1 MSLDIDLTSSNSSSY
16 DECPIC
22 LEDLD
27 KNIAITNCGH
37 QFHFE
42 CLSNWIYSQK
52 KIIFTCPSCN
62 QNPCEIINIYSKKK
76 SSSKLNGADRVDS
89 SGVSEINNLESA
101 DLESNNRENN
111 RENNRNRSL
120 VNNRNSSLVNNRNN
134 SILNNVNYNVTNN
147 KRSDINNNSVK
158 VCSLCNI
165 L

>member
-27 KNIAITNCGH
+27 KNIAITNCEH

-76 SSSKLNGADRVDS
+76 SDSNLNGVDIVDS
-89 SGVSEINNLESA
+89 SAISEINNLENT
-101 DLESNNRENN
+101 DMESNNRENN
-111 RENNRNRSL
+111 RENNGE
-120 VNNRNSSLVNNRNN
+120 NNRK
-134 SILNNVNYNVTNN
+134 NN
-147 KRSDINNNSVK
+147 KRVDINNNSVK

>member
-1 MSLDIDLTSSNSSSY
+1 MSLDIDLASSNSSLY

-22 LEDLD
+22 LENLD
-27 KNIAITNCGH
+27 KNIAVTNCGH

-76 SSSKLNGADRVDS
+76 SDSKLNKVNTIDS
-89 SGVSEINNLESA
+89 STVSEINNLENI
-101 DLESNNRENN
+101 DMESNNRENI
-111 RENNRNRSL
+111 RE
-120 VNNRNSSLVNNRNN
+120 NNRNSSLINNRND
-134 SILNNVNYNVTNN
+134 SILNNVNDNITNN
-147 KRSDINNNSVK
+147 KRGGTNNSSVK
-158 VCSLCNI
+158 VCSLCSI

>member
-1 MSLDIDLTSSNSSSY
+1 MSLDIDLTFSNSSLY

-22 LEDLD
+22 LEDLN

-62 QNPCEIINIYSKKK
+62 KNPCEIINVYSKKK
-76 SSSKLNGADRVDS
+76 SGSKLNEVNRIDNS
-89 SGVSEINNLESA
+89 TVSEINNLEST
-101 DLESNNRENN
+101 DMESNNIENV
-111 RENNRNRSL
+111 RENNRNHRNHNIT
-120 VNNRNSSLVNNRNN
+120 NNRNHN
-134 SILNNVNYNVTNN
+134 IENN
-147 KRSDINNNSVK
+147 KRGDTNNTSVK
-158 VCSLCNI
+158 VCSLCSI

>member
-1 MSLDIDLTSSNSSSY
+1 MSLDIDLTSINSSLY

-27 KNIAITNCGH
+27 KNIAITNCEH

-62 QNPCEIINIYSKKK
+62 KNPCEIINVYSKKK
-76 SSSKLNGADRVDS
+76 SESKLQGFNSIDS
-89 SGVSEINNLESA
+89 TMVLEISNL
-101 DLESNNRENN
+101 ENN
-111 RENNRNRSL
+111 RTETNRTETNS
-120 VNNRNSSLVNNRNN
+120 RNSRNN
-134 SILNNVNYNVTNN
+134 NITNN
-147 KRSDINNNSVK
+147 KRINTNSNSVK

>member
-1 MSLDIDLTSSNSSSY
+1 MSLDIDLTSGNSSSY

-76 SSSKLNGADRVDS
+76 SDSNLNGVDRVDS
-89 SGVSEINNLESA
+89 SAISEINNLENT
-101 DLESNNRENN
+101 DMENNNRENN
-111 RENNRNRSL
+111 KQ
-120 VNNRNSSLVNNRNN
+120 
-134 SILNNVNYNVTNN
+134 NN
-147 KRSDINNNSVK
+147 KRVDINNNSVK

>member
-1 MSLDIDLTSSNSSSY
+1 MSLDIDLTSSNSSLY

-22 LEDLD
+22 LEYLY
-27 KNIAITNCGH
+27 KNIAVTNCGH

-62 QNPCEIINIYSKKK
+62 KNPCEINNVYSKKK
-76 SSSKLNGADRVDS
+76 SESKLQGIDS
-89 SGVSEINNLESA
+89 IDSTMVLEINNLE
-101 DLESNNRENN
+101 NNRTETNNKNN
-111 RENNRNRSL
+111 RSRNNRHI
-120 VNNRNSSLVNNRNN
+120 RNN
-134 SILNNVNYNVTNN
+134 SITNNSLLNSGNHNITNN
-147 KRSDINNNSVK
+147 KRGDINNNSVK

>member
-1 MSLDIDLTSSNSSSY
+1 MSLDIDLASSNSSLY

-27 KNIAITNCGH
+27 KNIAFTNCGH

-62 QNPCEIINIYSKKK
+62 KNPCEIINVYSKKK
-76 SSSKLNGADRVDS
+76 SGSKLNGVNKIDNS
-89 SGVSEINNLESA
+89 TVSEINNLEST
-101 DLESNNRENN
+101 DMESDNRENI
-111 RENNRNRSL
+111 RESNENHRNNNIANHRNHNIANNRNH
-120 VNNRNSSLVNNRNN
+120 N
-134 SILNNVNYNVTNN
+134 IANN
-147 KRSDINNNSVK
+147 KRTDTNNTNVK
-158 VCSLCNI
+158 VCSLCSI